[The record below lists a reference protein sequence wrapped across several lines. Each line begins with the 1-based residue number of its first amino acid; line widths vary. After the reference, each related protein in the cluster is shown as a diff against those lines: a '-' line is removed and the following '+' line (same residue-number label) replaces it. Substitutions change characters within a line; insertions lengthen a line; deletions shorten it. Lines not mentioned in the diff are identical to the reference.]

1 MPTGLKLI
9 PLAIGG
15 LATLAVVVFVA
26 MFVLRAW
33 WGTPMQVFG
42 FGEPPEQPISFP
54 HTQHVDIDGI
64 NCVFC
69 HRNVMIDDEA
79 SVPAV
84 EQCMFCHETI
94 QGENAPPEISKV
106 VAHFTEN
113 KPIDWI
119 KIHRLPDHVQFSH
132 EPHIRFLTQVHGIP
146 PEQACSTCHG
156 EVEHMVEV
164 EQVRPLKMRDCVDCH
179 RKNLE
184 STENKDITDCT
195 TCHY

>member
-84 EQCMFCHETI
+84 EQCMFCHKVI
-94 QGENAPPEISKV
+94 GQQAKPLDGISGDNGLLA
-106 VAHFTEN
+106 VAGWDAKTMQSPQ
-113 KPIDWI
+113 PINWERV
-119 KIHRLPDHVQFSH
+119 HRVPDHVKFNH
-132 EPHIRFLTQVHGIP
+132 EAHITYF
-146 PEQACSTCHG
+146 
-156 EVEHMVEV
+156 
-164 EQVRPLKMRDCVDCH
+164 
-179 RKNLE
+179 
-184 STENKDITDCT
+184 TDPAYAT
-195 TCHY
+195 SD